1 MTQSCWIEHYRTY
14 TLYNFLCRITKL
26 LLYFFSIIGLHDSLQ
41 VSHKRLIIYDI
52 FNRQKWTIRIKEK
65 QLSFCFYRVHNISNQ
80 SFNFYD
86 DFPFISSCY
95 GIFNLV
101 QKIMFKSLLEQK
113 IFLPMW
119 SDFKNKYILF
129 KVEWPHCL
137 CRAHSSF
144 NMICANHHIICKNG
158 KVAR

>member
-1 MTQSCWIEHYRTY
+1 MTQSCWIEHYRTC

-41 VSHKRLIIYDI
+41 MSHKRLIIYDI
-52 FNRQKWTIRIKEK
+52 FNRQKWTIKIKEK

-113 IFLPMW
+113 ILCQCGVISRISKFRLRLNGLIVYFVP
-119 SDFKNKYILF
+119 I
-129 KVEWPHCL
+129 PHL
-137 CRAHSSF
+137 TT
-144 NMICANHHIICKNG
+144 CANHHIIYENG
-158 KVAR
+158 KIAR